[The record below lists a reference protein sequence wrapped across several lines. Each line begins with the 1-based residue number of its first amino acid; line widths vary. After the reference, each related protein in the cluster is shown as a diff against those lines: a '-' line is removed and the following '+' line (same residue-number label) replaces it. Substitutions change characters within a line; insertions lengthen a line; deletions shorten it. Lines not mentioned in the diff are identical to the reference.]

1 MGNRMLLFITVLL
14 IHAIIILGPAGCFR
28 LTEDE
33 KKNKEI
39 AFRVNLGGLEP
50 STAPE
55 TGEPEKLRPDN
66 GAAEPANQPEPVP
79 EPQEPPKPD
88 PEPPKPDPAE
98 KQRKLEADRKKKLEA
113 DKKRKAEADR
123 KKKLEADKKRKA
135 DADRKKKL
143 EADKKRKADAD
154 RKKKLEA
161 DKKRKADA
169 DRKKRENA
177 VHTDPNASKFDPNKK
192 YGGTNFNKNIKIG
205 KKDAGQKQGKINGR
219 TPASG
224 ADKVSE
230 QEWEKFSNELNEI
243 ISDKWDEPAGVLI
256 TEKTAAVIAIRVDRN
271 GRVIGKKLLKP
282 SPNKAVNDSAWALL
296 KKLNTL
302 AEPPGNS
309 ATGWIEITLIP
320 E

>member
-1 MGNRMLLFITVLL
+1 MGNRMLLFITILL

-28 LTEDE
+28 LLEDE
-33 KKNKEI
+33 EKNKEI

-113 DKKRKAEADR
+113 DKKRNAE
-123 KKKLEADKKRKA
+123 
-135 DADRKKKL
+135 
-143 EADKKRKADAD
+143 AD

-219 TPASG
+219 TPAGG
-224 ADKVSE
+224 ADKGSE
-230 QEWEKFSNELNEI
+230 QEWKKFYDKLNESISNE
-243 ISDKWDEPAGVLI
+243 WDEPAGVLI